1 MTKREL
7 LAAAGLQ
14 LLLQPAL
21 QAFSPKASA
30 NTSPLTQRMIETN
43 GIRLNIAEQGE
54 GPVVLLCHG
63 PTQHQPSHHYR
74 DNNFHLLQ
82 S

>member
-21 QAFSPKASA
+21 QAFSPTASA
-30 NTSPLTQRMIETN
+30 GNTSPPTQRMIETN
-43 GIRLNIAEQGE
+43 GIRLNVAEQGD

-63 PTQHQPSHHYR
+63 CLLYTSPSPR
-74 DNNFHLLQ
+74 D
-82 S
+82 

>member
-1 MTKREL
+1 MTKRQL

-21 QAFSPKASA
+21 HAFSPKASA
-30 NTSPLTQRMIETN
+30 DTSNRPTQRMIETN

-63 PTQHQPSHHYR
+63 FPES
-74 DNNFHLLQ
+74 
-82 S
+82 